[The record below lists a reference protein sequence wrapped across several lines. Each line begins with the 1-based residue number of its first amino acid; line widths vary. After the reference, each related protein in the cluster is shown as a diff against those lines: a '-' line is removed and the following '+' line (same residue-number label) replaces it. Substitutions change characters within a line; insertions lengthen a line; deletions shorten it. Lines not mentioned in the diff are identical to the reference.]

1 MTIFAALF
9 IWFMAF
15 DVFFMEI
22 QSSSNSWYLLDLFQ
36 QSIAFYFQKVVQISQ
51 HLDVFQRLDE
61 GIDNGQQRLTAWF
74 VGWEGSGW
82 VMPADSSGNDS
93 GAVGGALGG
102 QWGWSMS
109 LTPFAGL
116 WIARVSKGRTI
127 KQVIHYGL
135 VFPMFVCFAWIA
147 IFGGS
152 ALKMQRQAILD
163 ACRCSCS
170 EVGPQRQL
178 NGRQPPSTTNNMIP
192 FNVKYAALCE
202 RIASNPF
209 GDKPMEANW
218 QGTGRYGEPHVRE
231 EKVCSRQRPDGCA
244 SIILLSLRRPE
255 VRLYDLLDQYEKEQD
270 KPGTKNVGPFLSGLV
285 LVALLVLTAACSVAG
300 TSVIT
305 LLLSSGDESANVPV
319 RFLALVTQLSLTSA
333 LLRAGVGSPIF
344 DPITL
349 LQSLSAVAGIVFMF
363 LLMFFPTA
371 FVLLVRENP
380 SAYPSLAK
388 PQNKEEEKDATPR
401 LHNEDWDV
409 AFVGGFLDV
418 IERIFS
424 GFQFSLPPEFFA
436 EIFRFTMALLFP
448 YAILPIAYS
457 RIQLR
462 PTMFPL
468 LAVWMFFFWW
478 MWICLHIVEAAPY
491 WRKGKWQNKSEGMWS
506 LAWASYCFFVAAVA
520 SCRNCTR
527 RTYCIPGSLWIDV
540 LLSLLFYP
548 LVICQISAQE
558 ILITDDPQCDPNYQ
572 AKPAA
577 QRPVPLQHSD
587 AAMKKEK
594 EIAHVQYSSRDREEG
609 STAPQRSDVYTVSQS
624 QRSTHRQLYASGK
637 AVWVL
642 VGPKPCPRRHVC
654 LDRFLAWSAARGRAP
669 CTEKVHFYLPP

>member
-1 MTIFAALF
+1 
-9 IWFMAF
+9 
-15 DVFFMEI
+15 
-22 QSSSNSWYLLDLFQ
+22 
-36 QSIAFYFQKVVQISQ
+36 
-51 HLDVFQRLDE
+51 
-61 GIDNGQQRLTAWF
+61 
-74 VGWEGSGW
+74 
-82 VMPADSSGNDS
+82 MPADSSGNGN
-93 GAVGGALGG
+93 GAVGDVLGG

-109 LTPFAGL
+109 LSPFAGL

-152 ALKMQRQAILD
+152 AIKMQRQAVLD

-178 NGRQPPSTTNNMIP
+178 NGRQPPSTTN
-192 FNVKYAALCE
+192 FSVKYAAVCE

-270 KPGTKNVGPFLSGLV
+270 KPGTNNIGPFLSGLV

-305 LLLSSGDESANVPV
+305 LLLSSGDESANAPV

-363 LLMFFPTA
+363 LLMCFPTA

-388 PQNKEEEKDATPR
+388 ARSKEEEVDASPR
-401 LHNEDWDV
+401 LHNEDWEV

-424 GFQFSLPPEFFA
+424 GFQFPLPPEFFA
-436 EIFRFTMALLFP
+436 EVFRFTMALLFP

-491 WRKGKWQNKSEGMWS
+491 WRNGKWQNKSEGMWS

-520 SCRNCTR
+520 CCRNCTR

-558 ILITDDPQCDPNYQ
+558 ILITDDPQCDPHCQ
-572 AKPAA
+572 VKPAA
-577 QRPVPLQHSD
+577 PTPVALQHRD
-587 AAMKKEK
+587 AAMNKEK
-594 EIAHVQYSSRDREEG
+594 ELAHVQYSSRDGEVG
-609 STAPQRSDVYTVSQS
+609 SMAPHRSDVYTTSLS
-624 QRSTHRQLYASGK
+624 QRSTHRQLYASGQ
-637 AVWVL
+637 AR
-642 VGPKPCPRRHVC
+642 PRDLH
-654 LDRFLAWSAARGRAP
+654 
-669 CTEKVHFYLPP
+669 